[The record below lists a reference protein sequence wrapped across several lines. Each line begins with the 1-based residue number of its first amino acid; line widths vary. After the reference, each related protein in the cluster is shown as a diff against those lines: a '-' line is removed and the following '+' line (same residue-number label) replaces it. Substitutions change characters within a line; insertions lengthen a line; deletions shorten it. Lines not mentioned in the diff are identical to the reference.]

1 MLLPSPKLY
10 LASGRNNSPSA
21 RYGRSI
27 DIQIEVEGFNESSPL
42 ISVTMRRDMGR
53 ELVRNGVMKS
63 VKVTGKNVTI
73 LITLEII
80 LNRK

>member
-1 MLLPSPKLY
+1 MSPLSLKLS

-21 RYGRSI
+21 RHGRSI
-27 DIQIEVEGFNESSPL
+27 DIMREEEKLNESSPF